1 MSGPATGRRLRATV
15 LRALLPCL
23 ALIAFDE
30 SFSHAQT
37 LTPDLFSP
45 ARDGFVSPQ
54 NSPLRRTSE
63 ASDRTS
69 DAANDARLRERD
81 RLAPPPRGGAVP
93 SYGLPAANGASSSGY
108 DSLNR

>member
-1 MSGPATGRRLRATV
+1 MMSGPARGRRRRVAV

-30 SFSHAQT
+30 TAVRAQT

-45 ARDGFVSPQ
+45 ARDGFVAPQ

-63 ASDRTS
+63 TGDRTG
-69 DAANDARLRERD
+69 DAAGLGIEGAQGRGD
-81 RLAPPPRGGAVP
+81 R
-93 SYGLPAANGASSSGY
+93 PAGVVGQG
-108 DSLNR
+108 